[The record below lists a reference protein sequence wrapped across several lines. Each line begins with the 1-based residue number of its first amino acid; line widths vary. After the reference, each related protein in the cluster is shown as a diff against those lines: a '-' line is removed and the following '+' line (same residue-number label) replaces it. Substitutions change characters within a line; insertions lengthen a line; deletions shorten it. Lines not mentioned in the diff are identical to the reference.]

1 MLHVASRRGYPALRG
16 VVGSAAPR
24 LISTTSRRPL
34 WRDGLSTRAS
44 LIPKKRV
51 FSTTSTWRL
60 HTKEMDEDTLASLK
74 VDKDRLMKDLHH
86 TCQWGTG
93 ERWGEYVEPKPQ
105 TLMNILTWP

>member
-1 MLHVASRRGYPALRG
+1 
-16 VVGSAAPR
+16 
-24 LISTTSRRPL
+24 
-34 WRDGLSTRAS
+34 
-44 LIPKKRV
+44 
-51 FSTTSTWRL
+51 
-60 HTKEMDEDTLASLK
+60 MDEDTLASLK